1 MPVYCPI
8 LHIQDATAKARSQT
22 RLAEVEKE
30 IAALQDELRP
40 LTMRYEAEKGRVDEQ
55 QRLQNK
61 KAELQRKISVA
72 KRDRDMAK
80 VADLEYN
87 ALPEVLSRLEHVTKA
102 IEEEKNKAGAS
113 QEGLV
118 RQIVDETNIAEIVAR
133 WTGIPVS
140 KLTSTERQ
148 KLLSLADV
156 SGSSHA
162 YI

>member
-1 MPVYCPI
+1 
-8 LHIQDATAKARSQT
+8 
-22 RLAEVEKE
+22 
-30 IAALQDELRP
+30 
-40 LTMRYEAEKGRVDEQ
+40 MRYEAEKGKVDEQ

-87 ALPEVLSRLEHVTKA
+87 ALPEILSRLEHVTKA
-102 IEEEKNKAGAS
+102 IEEEKAGGSNK
-113 QEGLV
+113 EGLV
-118 RQIVDETNIAEIVAR
+118 RQIVDEQNIAEIVAR

-148 KLLSLADV
+148 KLLSLAEV
-156 SGSSHA
+156 SK
-162 YI
+162 